1 MPPNV
6 ALLLALALIAWLF
19 WRDFRQ
25 KPQVTGALW
34 LFWIW
39 MFLVATRPVSK
50 WLVVF
55 GIHGFGATSVEEG
68 SSFDAFIF
76 LSLIVAAM
84 FVLHRRNVRLSELLQ
99 NNPWIAV
106 FICYCFLAIFWSD
119 FPFVSF
125 KRWIKILGHPLMVIL
140 LFTEPDWETTLATAV
155 KRCSYILFPIS
166 IVWMKYFPALGRRAT
181 EWGGMSNTG
190 IAEGKNELGALCL
203 VFILLLLWHLL
214 NTLKE
219 TETRE
224 RRREL
229 QVIGGL
235 LVMAIYCLVKA
246 HSATSTFSL
255 LLGAGVMLVVGLQSI
270 NKRRIGLYLV
280 TAAAIALLAQ
290 MMFDVYGRVVDVS
303 GHEETIE
310 GRGRLWQM
318 LLQTDQNPIF
328 GEGFESYWLGPRAEE
343 LWEMPEFAYRPNEAH
358 NGYLELYLNLGLV
371 GLGLF
376 VCVIF
381 GVFGKIRQELLTEFG
396 WGRFEL
402 GCLVAILAHNWTE
415 AGFKA
420 LNLPFYIFF
429 MIAVRYR
436 HPNYPIN
443 WDGSSRQAEE
453 GREDTEFAL
462 NNHRNWNQD

>member
-1 MPPNV
+1 MP
-6 ALLLALALIAWLF
+6 AQLILLLALAFIGWLF
-19 WRDFRQ
+19 WRDIRQ

-50 WLVVF
+50 WLYAF

-68 SSFDAFIF
+68 SSLDAFIV

-84 FVLHRRNVRLSELLQ
+84 VVLHRRNVRLGEVLQ
-99 NNPWIAV
+99 NNPWLTI
-106 FICYCFLAIFWSD
+106 FILYCFLAIFWSD

-125 KRWIKILGHPLMVIL
+125 KRWIKILGHPVMVIL
-140 LFTEPDWETTLATAV
+140 LFAEPDWENALATSV
-155 KRCSYILFPIS
+155 KRCSYIFFPIS

-190 IAEGKNELGALCL
+190 IAEGKNELGGLCL
-203 VFILLLLWHLL
+203 VFILLLFWYLL
-214 NTLKE
+214 KTLKE
-219 TETRE
+219 TKTRE

-229 QVIGGL
+229 QVISGL

-255 LLGAGVMLVVGLQSI
+255 LLGVGVMLVVGLESI
-270 NKRRIGLYLV
+270 NKRRIGFYLV

-303 GHEETIE
+303 GHEDTIE
-310 GRGRLWQM
+310 GRGRLWQV
-318 LLQTDQNPIF
+318 LLQTDSNPIF
-328 GEGFESYWLGPRAEE
+328 GEGFESYWLGPQAQA
-343 LWEMPEFAYRPNEAH
+343 LWEMPEFAYRPNQAH
-358 NGYLELYLNLGLV
+358 NGYLELYLNLGIV

-376 VCVIF
+376 CCA
-381 GVFGKIRQELLTEFG
+381 VFAVFSKIRQEVLVEFG
-396 WGRFEL
+396 WARFEL
-402 GCLVAILAHNWTE
+402 GCLVAILAHSWTE

-420 LNLPFYIFF
+420 LNLPFFVFF
-429 MIAVRYR
+429 VIAVRYR
-436 HPNYPIN
+436 HPNNAMN
-443 WDGSSRQAEE
+443 WDRSSLGAEE
-453 GREDTEFAL
+453 GDTPLAL
-462 NNHRNWNQD
+462 HSSWRPD